1 MPGTD
6 TGHLPQALMCL
17 SGQLLGVPAAC
28 YTLEAMALR
37 DSDDVDH
44 LVLAEHGVHRH
55 LLLQLLSGPVD
66 LLSDGASINLD
77 LHNVRLLLTQGQKAH
92 LCVGEHADDLAVFLH
107 AGKVFLQ
114 LLLALLVLPFL
125 TVLGEGLLLGLVPV
139 LVETP
144 LALVT
149 DVLGEDGF
157 EGAEAAGGLHVAHEP
172 DDHHRG
178 RLNNCHRLHH
188 LLLVHLGPRSVDLT
202 NNVGHSRLVS
212 QERRQVDGLAGVIL
226 GEALDLA
233 PVPAAS
239 LAGQEAQ
246 GSVTGS

>member
-17 SGQLLGVPAAC
+17 SGQLLGVSRGL
-28 YTLEAMALR
+28 TLEAMALR

-77 LHNVRLLLTQGQKAH
+77 LHNVRLLLTQGQKCY

-125 TVLGEGLLLGLVPV
+125 TVLGEV

-149 DVLGEDGF
+149 DVLGEDSF

-172 DDHHRG
+172 NDHHRG

-188 LLLVHLGPRSVDLT
+188 LLLVHLCEETRTRSVDLT